1 MATQR
6 CRVIAHRGASR
17 RERENT
23 LAAFTLA
30 RDLRADLVE
39 LDARRTRNGVI
50 VVHHDVRLG
59 DGRVI
64 VELDSE
70 ALPSHVPSLAAA
82 LDACRPMGVNVEI
95 KNVPGEPDHDV
106 EHRHLDAIVAVMTAS
121 RPAGEL
127 LVSSFDETTLMRLRV
142 IAPQFAT
149 ALLTYELAD
158 PRELVERAVANGH
171 VALHPFDATVD
182 VAFVARAHDSGL
194 LVNVWTVDDP
204 HRMREL
210 ISFGVDGICT
220 NEPDVARA
228 VVDAV
233 RE

>member
-6 CRVIAHRGASR
+6 CRVIAHRGASGR
-17 RERENT
+17 KRENT

-30 RDLRADLVE
+30 YDLRADLVE
-39 LDARRTRNGVI
+39 LDARRTCDGVI
-50 VVHHDVRLG
+50 VVHHDARLV

-64 VELDSE
+64 VELNAD
-70 ALPSHVPSLAAA
+70 ALPAYVPSLAAA
-82 LDACRPMGVNVEI
+82 LNACRPMGVNVEI
-95 KNVPGEPDHDV
+95 KNVPGEPDHDAD
-106 EHRHLDAIVAVMTAS
+106 HRHLAAIVAIMSAV
-121 RPAGEL
+121 RPADEL
-127 LVSSFDETTLMRLRV
+127 LVSSFDETALLRLRV

-171 VALHPFDATVD
+171 LALHPFDATVD
-182 VAFVARAHDSGL
+182 AALVVRAHHAGL
-194 LVNVWTVDDP
+194 MVNVWTVDDP
-204 HRMREL
+204 QRMREL

-220 NEPDVARA
+220 NLPDVARA